1 MRIVPRR
8 ACTHFVFT
16 VLGFATLASGSA
28 SLAAEPEKAAESAAK
43 KYTATAYL
51 LVERH
56 EPHIL
61 SRAAEKDDPAE
72 FESYRA
78 TQMQLMKW
86 RFVLMAALRDP
97 KVRDLP
103 GVIREDA
110 RHRTIAWLGKEIRVE
125 CPDPRTGLFTV
136 SLTSSDPNE
145 AAVLVNAVVRA
156 YMEEVVNYE
165 RQMRRDR
172 LSELQQISAGKE
184 NEVRTKRAQLK
195 RELENIGASALP
207 AQAAVRQRL
216 AADKCLLLQKELFAL
231 KDEYQRARGDLKVQK
246 AGGSDT
252 KRVEAQIGS
261 LGELVTAREKEY
273 QRAYDEAV
281 AEGLSSVVAEM
292 AEKELRVTEE
302 ILHSVVVERERLRI
316 ELNAPTRVKV
326 LGDRNAPAAVP
337 ECPD

>member
-145 AAVLVNAVVRA
+145 AAVLV
-156 YMEEVVNYE
+156 
-165 RQMRRDR
+165 
-172 LSELQQISAGKE
+172 
-184 NEVRTKRAQLK
+184 
-195 RELENIGASALP
+195 
-207 AQAAVRQRL
+207 
-216 AADKCLLLQKELFAL
+216 ELFAL